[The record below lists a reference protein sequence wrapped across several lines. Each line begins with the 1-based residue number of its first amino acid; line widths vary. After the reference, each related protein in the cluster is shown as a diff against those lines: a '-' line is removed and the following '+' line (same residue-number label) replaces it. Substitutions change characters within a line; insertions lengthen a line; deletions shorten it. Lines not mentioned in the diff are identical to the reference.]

1 MNHKEFQ
8 AKVIEL
14 AHSLGWAHLH
24 VRRAQRGDGVW
35 TTATNLS
42 GWPDLLFWAPAR
54 GFVAIELKVGRDKPR
69 PAQLAVLSSLE
80 AAGAR
85 TMVAYPNQM
94 DEIANLLRHR
104 RLTIEAEVPEQ
115 VTLPITPPTQGD

>member
-14 AHSLGWAHLH
+14 AHKLGWSHLH

-69 PAQLAVLSSLE
+69 PAQLAVLASLE

-85 TMVAYPNQM
+85 VMVAYPE
-94 DEIANLLRHR
+94 DFDKIADLLRHR
-104 RLTIEAEVPEQ
+104 RLTVEAGVPEQ
-115 VTLPITPPTQGD
+115 VALPVPTPTQGD